1 MINEGLA
8 TIKTKVSIS
17 QWAVFMHVVIGGAGD
32 VGFNVAKALRSE
44 GNDVVLIDTDQYAYE
59 RAQGLDVL
67 VLRGNCADPSTLR
80 EANIDTADMFI
91 GATGDSE
98 VNMIA
103 CGLAKSTGSVKTR
116 TIARISSPEYLN
128 EPSST
133 KYSNIGIDVAVCP
146 ELVAAMKI
154 SRILSVYSLT
164 DIDIFAKGKIGL
176 ATVRVVSG
184 SAVEGKALKDVALPE
199 GCNIVSIYRAGE
211 VIIPQGSELLIM
223 GDDAVIIYTI
233 QKTLAELESTFG
245 SARKVTPT
253 FHPRKIIIAG
263 ATNVGLQLAQ
273 ILEGRMQVT
282 LIEPS
287 DEEAENAARRLKKTL
302 VIRGDATDI
311 DLLKLQEAS
320 SYDVFIGAGQKEE
333 YNILGCLIAKDMGIK
348 RTVALINQ
356 PRLEKTVESLGVRIA
371 ICPRLVAA
379 SAILQHARRADVSGL
394 AMMYQGMAEA
404 LEITVKEGSNIVN
417 KPIRK
422 TRLPEHAWIA
432 AILRGE
438 QVIVPHGNDIIYPGD
453 KILIFARTD
462 VVPDVERVLIS
473 S

>member
-1 MINEGLA
+1 
-8 TIKTKVSIS
+8 
-17 QWAVFMHVVIGGAGD
+17 MHIVIGGAGD

-44 GNDVVLIDTDQYAYE
+44 GNDVVLIDTNPYACE

-67 VLRGNCADPSTLR
+67 VLKGNCADPSMLKD
-80 EANIDTADMFI
+80 ANIDTADMFI

-98 VNMIA
+98 VNMVA
-103 CGLAKSTGSVKTR
+103 CGLAKNTGSIKTR

-133 KYSNIGIDVAVCP
+133 RYSNIGIDVAVCP

-154 SRILSVYSLT
+154 SRILSVYNLT
-164 DIDIFAKGKIGL
+164 DIDVFAKGKIGL

-211 VIIPQGSELLIM
+211 VIIPRGSEILVT
-223 GDDAVIIYTI
+223 GDDAVVLYTDN
-233 QKTLAELESTFG
+233 KTLAELEGTFG
-245 SARKVTPT
+245 SVREIAPTSRPRKVM
-253 FHPRKIIIAG
+253 IAG
-263 ATNVGLQLAQ
+263 ATNVGLQIAQ
-273 ILEGRMQVT
+273 ILESRMQVT

-287 DEEAENAARRLKKTL
+287 GEEAENAARRLKKTV
-302 VIRGDATDI
+302 VIHGDATDI
-311 DLLKLQEAS
+311 DILRLQEAS

-333 YNILGCLIAKDMGIK
+333 YNILGCLIARDMGVE

-356 PRLEKTVESLGVRIA
+356 PKLEKIVESLGIRIA

-394 AMMYQGMAEA
+394 AMLYQGMAEA
-404 LEITVKEGSNIVN
+404 LEITVKEGSYIAN
-417 KPIRK
+417 KPIRRA
-422 TRLPEHAWIA
+422 RLPEHAWIA

-453 KILIFARTD
+453 KIIVFARTD

-473 S
+473 G